1 MLTWN
6 MIGMALFIFGAT
18 PFLAGIIYTT
28 IYPST
33 DIHVI
38 ACLVVGA
45 VLLIAFAAWEN
56 IGSRRGFLKHPLTP
70 TYVFT
75 AGYGRDLTAP
85 CIALAVINMFYY
97 SSSILWPTMINVFYL
112 DDPTDWKAASLL
124 SVVQG
129 LAILAGVLFLSFF
142 GSSIKRWNWQLSGYT
157 FLMVVFGVL
166 LALGNPDR
174 KGMMIAFVFVSQA
187 AYGASIY
194 LCIAVSQM
202 GVEQKDLGLS
212 GGVSGTSRFAGGAIA
227 TAVYTAV
234 LTNTVSKWSGKLIP
248 AAAVAAGLPS
258 SDVSSLMGALGTPAL
273 AANYSSEVV
282 AAVGKATQGAY
293 EHGIQ

>member
-1 MLTWN
+1 ML
-6 MIGMALFIFGAT
+6 LFVLGAT
-18 PFLAGIIYTT
+18 PFLGGIIYTT

-33 DIHVI
+33 DPHVI
-38 ACLVVGA
+38 GCFAAGA
-45 VLLIAFAAWEN
+45 VFLVAFALWEN
-56 IGSRRGFLKHPLTP
+56 LGEKYGLVKHPLTP
-70 TYVFT
+70 TRVFT
-75 AGYGRDLTAP
+75 SSYGRDLTAP

-112 DDPTDWKAASLL
+112 EDPSDWRYASIL

-129 LAILAGVLFLSFF
+129 FAIMAGVIFLSFM
-142 GSSIKRWNWQLSGYT
+142 GSVIKRWNWQLTGYT
-157 FLMVVFGVL
+157 FVMVVFGVL
-166 LALGNPDR
+166 LALGTPDR
-174 KGMMIAFVFVSQA
+174 KGMMIAFVFISQA

-212 GGVSGTSRFAGGAIA
+212 GGVSGTSRFAGGAVA

-234 LTNTVSKWSGKLIP
+234 MTNTVKNWTVELVP
-248 AAAVAAGLPS
+248 EAAVAAGLPS
-258 SDVSSLMGALGTPAL
+258 SQIGSLMSVLGTSDL
-273 AANYSSEVV
+273 AANYSPQIV
-282 AAVGKATQGAY
+282 AAVSRAVQGAY